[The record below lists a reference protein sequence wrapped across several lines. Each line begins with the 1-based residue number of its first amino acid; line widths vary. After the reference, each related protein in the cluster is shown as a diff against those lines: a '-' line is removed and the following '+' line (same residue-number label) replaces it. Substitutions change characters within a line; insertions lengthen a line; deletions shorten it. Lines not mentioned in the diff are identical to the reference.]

1 MKNTSFYLIK
11 ISDLDLFLFSGE
23 VWEEDSL
30 NLYSDV
36 CDYGNV
42 LLTMSPVLSS
52 MHKSSYFRFR

>member
-1 MKNTSFYLIK
+1 MKNTSFYFIK